1 MPTPFPFN
9 RVSATPVLISEQLL
23 PIINN
28 TIQGLLDQSIVIDRI
43 IENIPT
49 NVNCNDADIKELRNR
64 LEALLKILNTTN
76 DIVPIINT
84 ILSVLQLLVT
94 AGSAAATAATVVI
107 PTAGAIVTAG
117 QAAGEL
123 AANAG
128 TVVNL
133 ISFSIKRLIALFPSI
148 LLTVQRADK
157 LLNDLCNET
166 NNNSDSFINNLTNSS
181 SANIVVTTSPF
192 LSAQDLLDQYPSEF
206 YNNLNVSDE
215 DLNNRYQTIV
225 KLIDD
230 GFDVIN
236 NLVEL
241 PTSVLTGQ
249 GAPANTVGVSGDFY
263 INTQN
268 NELFG
273 PKPTNESW
281 T

>member
-9 RVSATPVLISEQLL
+9 RVSVTPVLISERLL

-28 TIQGLLDQSIVIDRI
+28 TIQGLLDQSIVINRI

-94 AGSAAATAATVVI
+94 VGSAAATAATVVT
-107 PTAGAIVTAG
+107 PTAGSVVTAG

-133 ISFSIKRLIALFPSI
+133 ISFSIKRLIALFPPI

-241 PTSVLTGQ
+241 PTAVLTGQ

>member
-9 RVSATPVLISEQLL
+9 RVSVTPVLISERLL

-28 TIQGLLDQSIVIDRI
+28 TIQGLLDQSIAINRI

-64 LEALLKILNTTN
+64 LESLLKILNTTN

-94 AGSAAATAATVVI
+94 VGSAAATAATIVT
-107 PTAGAIVTAG
+107 PTAGGVVTAG

-133 ISFSIKRLIALFPSI
+133 ISFSIKRLISLFPSI
-148 LLTVQRADK
+148 LLTVQQADK

-166 NNNSDSFINNLTNSS
+166 NNNSDNFINNLTNSS

-206 YNNLNVSDE
+206 YNNLNVSDD

-241 PTSVLTGQ
+241 PTAVLTGQ
-249 GAPANTVGVSGDFY
+249 GAPASTVGVSGDFY

>member
-9 RVSATPVLISEQLL
+9 RVSVTPVLISERLL

-28 TIQGLLDQSIVIDRI
+28 TIQGLLDQSIVINRI

-94 AGSAAATAATVVI
+94 VGSAAATAATVVT
-107 PTAGAIVTAG
+107 PTAGGIVTAG

-225 KLIDD
+225 KLIDN

-241 PTSVLTGQ
+241 PTAVLTGQ